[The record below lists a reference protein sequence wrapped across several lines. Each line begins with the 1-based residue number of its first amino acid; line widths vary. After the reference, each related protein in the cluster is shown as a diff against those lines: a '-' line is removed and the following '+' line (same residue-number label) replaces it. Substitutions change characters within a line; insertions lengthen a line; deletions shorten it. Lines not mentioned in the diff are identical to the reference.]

1 MKPLGAI
8 FGQNQRLLF
17 ESKDPEKGNF
27 RDFRIIVLLW
37 DARLDATAVDAL
49 YDGLMRLEIMVW
61 DLVRER
67 KMGYF

>member
-1 MKPLGAI
+1 MT
-8 FGQNQRLLF
+8 RRT
-17 ESKDPEKGNF
+17 SKTGNF

-37 DARLDATAVDAL
+37 DARLDATAVVAL